1 MVSNSRK
8 NLIYSLVLV
17 VLIGAVY
24 LYRNRVVSPDESQN
38 DSPISGWVDLSGQT
52 MGTSYQVKFKTNRNE
67 NFQSKIDSIFSR
79 VTLAFSSY
87 EVNSEVNRLNLN
99 NSLANPSADFLDMLV
114 FSKDLNYKTFGAFEP
129 TQKPLE
135 NLWEFSKNGPFRKD
149 SADIALV
156 MPSVGIQKV
165 IVSDTL
171 IRKSNPGTLLNFDLS
186 ATGWAIDGIARFLE
200 KRGIA
205 DYWIQ
210 IGGQL
215 RANGQ
220 NERGELWKAGI
231 RYPTG
236 PSGEPTDGAIALENK
251 AISPAGNW
259 MEYYVNDSTRMSFT
273 LDPRTGLPVHHG
285 LLAAWAITANSKKAD
300 ALAEVLM
307 ILGPREAMKMDSM
320 DTNLEMIL
328 IYNEKG
334 SPFKIYASPEIKPY
348 LSFLIE

>member
-24 LYRNRVVSPDESQN
+24 LYRNREVSPAEGQN
-38 DSPISGWVDLSGQT
+38 DSPLSGWVNLSGQT
-52 MGTSYQVKFKTNRNE
+52 MGASYQVKFKTNRNE

-79 VTLAFSSY
+79 VTLTFSSY
-87 EVNSEVNRLNLN
+87 EVNSEVNRFNLN
-99 NSLANPSADFLDMLV
+99 DSLASPSADFLDMLV
-114 FSKDLNYKTFGAFEP
+114 FSKDLNSKTFGAFEP

-149 SADIALV
+149 STEIAFV

-165 IVSDTL
+165 NVSDTL
-171 IRKSNPGTLLNFDLS
+171 IRKSNSGTLLDFNPS
-186 ATGWAIDGIARFLE
+186 AIGWAIEGVGNYLE
-200 KRGIA
+200 KLGIS

-210 IGGQL
+210 IGGQI
-215 RANGQ
+215 RAHGL

-231 RYPTG
+231 RYPNPG
-236 PSGEPTDGAIALENK
+236 SGEAKEGALALENK
-251 AISPAGNW
+251 TISPAGNW
-259 MEYYVNDSTRMSFT
+259 EAFYLNDSTRISFT
-273 LDPRTGLPVHHG
+273 LDPRTGMPVRHG
-285 LLAAWAITANSKKAD
+285 LLAAWAINANSKKAD
-300 ALAEVLM
+300 GLAEVLM

-320 DTNLEMIL
+320 DTDLEMIL

-348 LSFLIE
+348 LSFPIE